1 MSLTIDVLLGIQS
14 LLIFLFAGYEYRT
27 LMHFPTLPAQTG
39 TGSNVPLVSIILPVR
54 NQAGTVSDCVSSLV
68 GLEYP
73 KREIIVVDGGSTDGT
88 RELVQ
93 KFAHEVTLVDEEPLP
108 VGWVGKNWACHLGY
122 KKSRGELLLFTDGD
136 SVHATDSLA
145 RSVDYLQAENA
156 DLVTLAP
163 GTILRSF
170 WERLLQPPIFLLI
183 MILVGGKLVNDDHRQ
198 NAIGNGQYML
208 FRREAYDKIG
218 GHYAVRD
225 KIIEDYSLGRL
236 LKRAGMRLRFV
247 TASDALGVRMYA
259 SLGEIWR
266 GWRKNFYTVSE
277 RHMLPRAVSRIF
289 LMFTFLV
296 LPFAIL
302 GYGILLAAATPL
314 NAYLIAGLFMS
325 GLLWLGIVMLDNS
338 IGVSSLYA
346 LMFPLAILVYIF
358 IGIDSTVRGSLGY
371 GFSWKGRVYGKPIER
386 QLEPSPVQQ
395 TQIPRR
401 SI

>member
-1 MSLTIDVLLGIQS
+1 MSLTVDLLLGIQS

-27 LMHFPTLPAQTG
+27 LMHFPTLPTQIG
-39 TGSNVPLVSIILPVR
+39 TGSDIPQVSIILPVR
-54 NQAGTVSDCVSSLV
+54 NQARTVGDCVRSLV

-73 KREIIVVDGGSTDGT
+73 NKEIIVVDGGSTDGT
-88 RELVQ
+88 RDQ
-93 KFAHEVTLVDEEPLP
+93 IQQFDQDITLVDEEPLP

-145 RSVDYLQAENA
+145 RSVNYLQSENA

-183 MILVGGKLVNDDHRQ
+183 MILVGGKLVNDDDRQ

-218 GHYAVRD
+218 GHCAVRD

-277 RHMLPRAVSRIF
+277 KHMLPRAVTRIF

-296 LPFAIL
+296 LPFAVL

-325 GLLWLGIVMLDNS
+325 GLLWLGMVMLDNS

-346 LMFPLAILVYIF
+346 LMFPLAIIVYIF

-386 QLEPSPVQQ
+386 QLEPSPV
-395 TQIPRR
+395 
-401 SI
+401 